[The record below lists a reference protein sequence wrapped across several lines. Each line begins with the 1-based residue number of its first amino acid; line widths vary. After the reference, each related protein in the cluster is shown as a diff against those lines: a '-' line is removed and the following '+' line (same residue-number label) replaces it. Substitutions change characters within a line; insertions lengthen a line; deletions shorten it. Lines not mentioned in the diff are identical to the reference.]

1 MKYLIKIV
9 IILIVLSS
17 CSSTRLVD
25 QWKSPDNPVFEANKI
40 LVVGMSPSTDSRR
53 IFEDEMATVIENEGN
68 SIAVRSV
75 DFFEHSFTI
84 SKKTEFELN
93 EIEDQLLQA
102 GFDAIIL
109 SKVVGSENKTSLIK
123 AINNLNQNF
132 SNFREDY
139 YVNQEIYNERDQ
151 IETSTIYHTETAL
164 YCICPGKE
172 RELIWRG
179 SVDLINPQKTEKS
192 IKDYVKL
199 ITNTFEDQQLILID
213 D

>member
-1 MKYLIKIV
+1 MKYLFKI
-9 IILIVLSS
+9 IIPLFVFSS
-17 CSSTRLVD
+17 CSTTRLIE
-25 QWKSPDNPVFEANKI
+25 QWKSPDNPIFEANKV
-40 LVVGMSPSTDSRR
+40 LVVGITPNTDSRR
-53 IFEDEMATVIENEGN
+53 IFEEEMASVIEDEGN
-68 SIAVRSV
+68 SVAVRSI
-75 DFFEHSFTI
+75 DFFENSFT
-84 SKKTEFELN
+84 STKKTEIELN
-93 EIEDQLLQA
+93 EIEEQLLQA

-132 SNFREDY
+132 SNFRDDY
-139 YVNQEIYNERDQ
+139 YVNQELYYDRDQ
-151 IETSTIYHTETAL
+151 IESSTIYHTETAL

-199 ITNTFEDQQLILID
+199 ISNTFEDQHLILID